1 MNPNSL
7 TCPIFLQ
14 RRDANITKTAYNCFP
29 VLKRDQQVSAWGAQL
44 YRLFDM
50 TLDNEVLYTGTDLA
64 AEGWCREDRNYRRG
78 AAVMVPIIE
87 GKMVTFY
94 DHRAAHIRLN
104 PDAPSRQQQTE
115 DCTDLEK
122 AAAGGNRDAALAIDV
137 FAYQVKKTIGA
148 YAAAMGGVDAVSFT
162 GGIGENSARLRA
174 VCCEGLGFLG
184 ISVDPHRNEEGTGDR
199 IVSADDSRAAVLA
212 LATNEELVVARR
224 AYAKLQQR
232 AATA

>member
-1 MNPNSL
+1 M
-7 TCPIFLQ
+7 
-14 RRDANITKTAYNCFP
+14 
-29 VLKRDQQVSAWGAQL
+29 
-44 YRLFDM
+44 M
-50 TLDNEVLYTGTDLA
+50 E
-64 AEGWCREDRNYRRG
+64 RRG
-78 AAVMVPIIE
+78 WSTEEVRRELTRTGGLAGLSGVP
-87 GKMVTFY
+87 GGDV
-94 DHRAAHIRLN
+94 R
-104 PDAPSRQQQTE
+104 
-115 DCTDLEK
+115 DLEK

-148 YAAAMGGVDAVSFT
+148 YAAAMGGVNAVSFT

-184 ISVDPHRNEEGTGDR
+184 MSVDPHRNEEGTGDR
-199 IVSADDSRAAVLA
+199 IVSADDSRVAVLA